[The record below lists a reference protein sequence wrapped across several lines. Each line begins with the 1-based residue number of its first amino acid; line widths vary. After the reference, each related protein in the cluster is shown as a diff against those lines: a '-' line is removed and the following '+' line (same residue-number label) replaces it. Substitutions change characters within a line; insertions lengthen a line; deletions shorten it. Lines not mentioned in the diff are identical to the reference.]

1 MSFKSIQDLQNE
13 IIKQLSPLMRE
24 DCVLLNTPDHVNIG
38 DQLIWQGEIDFL
50 EKLNIEPSY
59 STSLF
64 YFDWR
69 PFDKNTLILLHGG
82 GNFGDVWEEH
92 QGFRMKVIETYT
104 DNDIVVFP
112 QSVQYYDEAQI
123 KKDAKRFA
131 THKNVTICA
140 RDQHSFDLLKKHFS
154 NKIIMVPDMAF
165 CMDMNKWQKSS
176 ANTKKLLLKRIDR
189 EISSAFEYSKYNAF
203 DHKDWPTFQNTPFHF
218 SMRVYERINREVG
231 KKLVSKD
238 KKDTTFGVGVI
249 RDKEYLIQK
258 GVSFISSYSQVVSTR
273 LHGHILSLLLEVP
286 TIMIDN
292 DYGKNSRFYNT
303 WLKEMPASH
312 LVLDDKE
319 LEAKLLA
326 LK

>member
-154 NKIIMVPDMAF
+154 NTIIMLPDMAF
-165 CMDMNKWQKSS
+165 CIDMSKWKKNQST
-176 ANTKKLLLKRIDR
+176 NEKLLLKRVDR
-189 EISSAFEYSKYNAF
+189 EISTAFDYSKYASF
-203 DHKDWPTFQNTPFHF
+203 THKDWPTYDKNGFNLFL
-218 SMRVYERINREVG
+218 RIYDKFNRKVG
-231 KKLVSKD
+231 RYLVSKN
-238 KKDTTFGVGVI
+238 KKNTTFGFNSFI
-249 RDKEYLIQK
+249 DKDYLIQK
-258 GVSFISSYSQVVSTR
+258 GCDFISSYSMIVSTR
-273 LHGHILSLLLEVP
+273 LHGHILSLLLGVP
-286 TIMIDN
+286 SIMTDN

-303 WLKEMPASH
+303 WLKDIPASY
-312 LVLDDKE
+312 LAQNDLE
-319 LEAKLLA
+319 LQK
-326 LK
+326 KIDTIS